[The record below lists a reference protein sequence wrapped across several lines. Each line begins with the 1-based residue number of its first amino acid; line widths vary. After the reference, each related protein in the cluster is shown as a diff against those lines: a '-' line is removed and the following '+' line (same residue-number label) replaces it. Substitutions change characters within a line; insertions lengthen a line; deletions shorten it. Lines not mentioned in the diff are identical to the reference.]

1 MQYRVMYRADGWRPL
16 APTRPARGEWQGVQ
30 QDLAPQA
37 RLYVELGRGP
47 GTPIRVAV
55 ARLEVRIPG
64 TTRYR
69 TLKQLRLEALEL
81 VELAAG
87 APP

>member
-1 MQYRVMYRADGWRPL
+1 MQYRVLYRADGWRPL

-30 QDLAPQA
+30 PDRAPHE
-37 RLYVELGRGP
+37 RLSVALGRGP
-47 GTPIRVAV
+47 DAPIRVAV
-55 ARLEVRIPG
+55 AHLEVRILG

-69 TLKQLRLEALEL
+69 TLQQLRAEELEL
-81 VELAAG
+81 VDLPTG

>member
-16 APTRPARGEWQGVQ
+16 APTRPALGEWQGVQ
-30 QDLAPQA
+30 QDLAPQE
-37 RLYVELGRGP
+37 RLSVALGRGP
-47 GTPIRVAV
+47 DAPIRVAV
-55 ARLEVRIPG
+55 ARLAVRIPG

-69 TLKQLRLEALEL
+69 TLKQLRPEELEL
-81 VELAAG
+81 VELPAG

>member
-1 MQYRVMYRADGWRPL
+1 MQYRVLYRADGWRPV

-30 QDLAPQA
+30 QDLAPQE

-47 GTPIRVAV
+47 GVPIRAAV
-55 ARLEVRIPG
+55 ARLAVRIPG

-69 TLKQLRLEALEL
+69 TLKQLRPEDLVL
-81 VELAAG
+81 VELPAG
-87 APP
+87 ASP